1 MPGVVVCHGSAAIRE
16 RIALTAQAVPA
27 LLPVR
32 TAGSVEELVLH
43 ARRQAPS
50 IVLLDAHLPGVGP
63 IEAIR
68 RLALI
73 SIRVAV
79 VMLAQAG
86 DEVALDRAV
95 ALGARG
101 FLAPDVGRAEL
112 AAVAAHIYA
121 DVSVN
126 ARVGMHTR
134 TTDRDPAA
142 VLAPIG
148 TRPMSRVPQQN
159 GQRPIQ
165 LTQRELEVLAGMSQ
179 GRSNAQIGADLFLSE
194 DTVKTHARR
203 LFRKMEAAD
212 RAQAVAIGLRRGL
225 IN

>member
-16 RIALTAQAVPA
+16 RLAITAQAVPA

-112 AAVAAHIYA
+112 AAVAAHICA

-126 ARVGMHTR
+126 ARVGMRTR
-134 TTDRDPAA
+134 ATDRDPAA
-142 VLAPIG
+142 G
-148 TRPMSRVPQQN
+148 
-159 GQRPIQ
+159 
-165 LTQRELEVLAGMSQ
+165 
-179 GRSNAQIGADLFLSE
+179 
-194 DTVKTHARR
+194 
-203 LFRKMEAAD
+203 
-212 RAQAVAIGLRRGL
+212 
-225 IN
+225 